1 MNIKHPLSIKSKRL
15 LLTPM
20 VPDERI
26 ARTMVGWLNDN
37 EITKY
42 SEQRHIKHTVRSQMS
57 YMRRASRYLWGLSTT
72 CLWGIWRMDGVCIIG
87 SITAT
92 FDAPN
97 DIANIGILIGD
108 KENMGRGYGY
118 EAWEALCDHLPVR
131 KIEAG
136 CMAINRPMMS
146 ICSKYGMMEEG
157 RQEDHFIVGDTTCDL
172 VHWGK
177 LK

>member
-1 MNIKHPLSIKSKRL
+1 MPDNNI
-15 LLTPM
+15 
-20 VPDERI
+20 
-26 ARTMVGWLNDN
+26 AATMVGWLNDP

-42 SEQRHIKHTVRSQMS
+42 SEQRHKKHTIRTQMS
-57 YMRRASRYLWGLSTT
+57 YIRSFQKRPAGIYGIYRLDTMGL
-72 CLWGIWRMDGVCIIG
+72 IG
-87 SITAT
+87 SISGEYD
-92 FDAPN
+92 FPN
-97 DIANIGILIGD
+97 MVANVGIMIGD
-108 KENMGRGYGY
+108 KENMGKGYGY
-118 EAWEALCDHLPVR
+118 EAWETYCNLLLNLDFR

-157 RQEDHFIVGDTTCDL
+157 RQQEHFLYKDFAVDL

>member
-1 MNIKHPLSIKSKRL
+1 MNTKPPQTIRSKRL
-15 LLTPM
+15 HLES
-20 VPDERI
+20 VPPFAHI
-26 ARTMVGWLNDN
+26 VRTMVGWLNDPY
-37 EITKY
+37 ITRY
-42 SEQRHIKHTVRSQMS
+42 SEQRHIKHTIESQQD
-57 YMRRASRYLWGLSTT
+57 YLKRQELF
-72 CLWGIWRMDGVCIIG
+72 WGIYDMSTGGSLIG
-87 SITAT
+87 SMTVNY
-92 FDAPN
+92 DRPN
-97 DIANIGILIGD
+97 DVANVGIMIGD
-108 KENMGRGYGY
+108 KESMGKGYGY
-118 EAWEALCDHLPVR
+118 EAWEALCNQLPVR

>member
-1 MNIKHPLSIKSKRL
+1 MER
-15 LLTPM
+15 
-20 VPDERI
+20 DEGI
-26 ARTMVGWLNDN
+26 ARTMVGWLNDP

-42 SEQRHIKHTVRSQMS
+42 SEQRHTKHTVRSQMS
-57 YMRRASRYLWGLSTT
+57 YIRSFNRKTGGLY
-72 CLWGIWRMDGVCIIG
+72 GIWRMNGVCIIG
-87 SITAT
+87 SITYHL
-92 FDAPN
+92 DAN
-97 DIANIGILIGD
+97 NNVANVGIMIGD
-108 KENMGRGYGY
+108 KENMGNGYGY
-118 EAWEALCDHLPVR
+118 EAWEALCNHLYVR

>member
-1 MNIKHPLSIKSKRL
+1 MER
-15 LLTPM
+15 
-20 VPDERI
+20 DEGI
-26 ARTMVGWLNDN
+26 ARTMVGWLNDP

-42 SEQRHIKHTVRSQMS
+42 SEQRHTKHTVRSQMS
-57 YMRRASRYLWGLSTT
+57 YIRSFNQRKGSMTGSLY
-72 CLWGIWRMDGVCIIG
+72 GIWRMDGVCIIG
-87 SITAT
+87 SITAHL
-92 FDAPN
+92 DPHN
-97 DIANIGILIGD
+97 NVVNVGIMLGD
-108 KENMGRGYGY
+108 KENMGKGYGF
-118 EAWEALCDHLPVR
+118 EAWQAFCDRIGAR

-172 VHWGK
+172 VHWGR